1 MKKLTKFLKPYKK
14 FVILAPL
21 FMILEVVCDL
31 YQPTLLAKLV
41 DEGVIKGNVDLILKT
56 SILMFFI
63 ALIGLVGG
71 ILCTIYASF
80 ASQNF
85 GCDLRE
91 ELFKKIAYSP
101 IHSLNK
107 LPTSSLI
114 TRLTNDV
121 SQLQQLIM
129 MLLRIVI
136 RAPLLFFGGLVMAIY
151 LNPKLSLIF
160 LFLIPAT
167 MLIYFKV
174 IRKSFPLFRKVQSK
188 IDELNR
194 VIIENLSGIRLVRIF
209 MRKDYEEGRFD
220 RTNNELV
227 ETIRQSFFYSL
238 AAGPLFMLIL
248 NYGIVGV
255 LWFGGI
261 LVRSNAMQVGEIIAY
276 INYLMRIL
284 RSLLMIANILTF
296 ISRASASAERV
307 NEILEIKEKEENI
320 KNGNDLKRGDI
331 IFKNVL
337 FSYNGKEVLKDI
349 SFHIKNEE
357 TIGITGTTSSGKSTI
372 INLLLKFYSPKK
384 GEILIDGVNIQEI
397 PSNKIREKISVV
409 FQNVSLFS
417 GTIKENILWG
427 NEKVDEKELIK
438 VSEICRVDEFVR
450 NFPDG
455 YETFIGARGVNL
467 SGGQKQRITI
477 ARAVIKKPLILI
489 LDGATSAIDILN
501 EQKILKGIKEYLN
514 GTTFIIISQRI
525 SSLIKSDRIFVMDEG
540 KIINQGNHT
549 QLLKISQFYREMA
562 EIQIGMEEIKN
573 A

>member
-1 MKKLTKFLKPYKK
+1 MKKLTKFLKAYKK

-21 FMILEVVCDL
+21 FMILEVICDL

-227 ETIRQSFFYSL
+227 ETIRKSSFYSL

-261 LVRSNAMQVGEIIAY
+261 LVKSNTMQVGEIIAY

-331 IFKNVL
+331 IFKNVS

-349 SFHIKNEE
+349 SFHIKNGE

-427 NEKVDEKELIK
+427 NEKVGEKELIK